1 MRKVYESYGLSQMLE
16 KHLIDLSGDDGM
28 KKARTTVAKTKVE
41 NPTIGARLDRK
52 ILTKVPA
59 QSY

>member
-28 KKARTTVAKTKVE
+28 KKARRTTVAKTKVE

-52 ILTKVPA
+52 IFT
-59 QSY
+59 